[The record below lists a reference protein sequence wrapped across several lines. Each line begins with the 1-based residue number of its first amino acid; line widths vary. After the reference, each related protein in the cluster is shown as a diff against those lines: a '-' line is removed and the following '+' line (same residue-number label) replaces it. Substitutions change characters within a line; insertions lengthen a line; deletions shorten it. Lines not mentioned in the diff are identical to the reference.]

1 MRAEGCEKSRTD
13 YFSSVSIRG
22 CLAMVKFV
30 SQYSILR
37 QKRME
42 SNLYRRDSG
51 AYLLNAVELAR
62 NCLSTRVLPDQ
73 QNPARKMVCDMK
85 IALVPYVI

>member
-1 MRAEGCEKSRTD
+1 
-13 YFSSVSIRG
+13 
-22 CLAMVKFV
+22 
-30 SQYSILR
+30 
-37 QKRME
+37 ME

-73 QNPARKMVCDMK
+73 QYPARKIVCDLK
-85 IALVPYVI
+85 KALVPYVI